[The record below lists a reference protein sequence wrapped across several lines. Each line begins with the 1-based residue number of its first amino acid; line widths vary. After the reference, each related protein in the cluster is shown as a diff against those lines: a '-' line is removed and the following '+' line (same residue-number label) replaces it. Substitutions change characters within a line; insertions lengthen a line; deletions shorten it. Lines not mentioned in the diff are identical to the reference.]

1 MTGILRTWRCLN
13 TRCGAPFDAWEPNPS
28 CPNCKCAR
36 VEWQPA
42 GGHIGNGA
50 KSADTE
56 LRALADMFKMGDMN
70 SADRGRAAK
79 KVNLP
84 PAPTDKNPANVHTFS
99 GGFSAAINPAVGA
112 QCVPTANK
120 VGFKVKAAPG
130 NALAPN
136 GSFPSMRSNTAVE
149 ASYKGST

>member
-1 MTGILRTWRCLN
+1 MTGILRTWRCMN

-28 CPNCKCAR
+28 CPNCKCVR

-42 GGHIGNGA
+42 GGHIGSTA

-99 GGFSAAINPAVGA
+99 GGFSAAINPAIGA

-130 NALAPN
+130 NALQPN

-149 ASYKGST
+149 ASYKGSS